1 MLGKG
6 LDALI
11 PSSSSQDGDPA
22 QGEPLLPPAD
32 VHGPVNP
39 ADLTPTTPTPQAPIA
54 PPPPLQSSPPPE
66 PPREIP
72 TEPTPAPSPVAPP
85 SPAPEPP
92 QSYATP
98 PKKASMGEA
107 VFLVEVE
114 KIKPNPH
121 QPRRT
126 FDENA
131 LKDLGQSIREHGILQ
146 PLMVTKK
153 DIETPNGTDVEYT
166 LIAGERRLIASKM
179 IGLERVPVIIRTL
192 SADKPNESLEVAII
206 ENLQREDL
214 NAIEMGRAFARL
226 QDEFRMT
233 QREIATRLG
242 KSRETVANTL
252 RLLDLPHSMQE
263 AIIQGNITESHG
275 RLLLTIKDPALQ
287 DRLFNDLLENN
298 ITTRELHQRVK
309 KEIKPKESV
318 RNNAMKPELMM
329 LEEKLS
335 STLGAPVRI
344 NQIGQSG
351 KITINFYSPEELRGI
366 LSHLEH
372 LANDD
377 ESRGVQDSV

>member
-1 MLGKG
+1 MLGRG

-11 PSSSSQDGDPA
+11 PSSSNQAGDPA

-32 VHGPVNP
+32 VHGPVRP
-39 ADLTPTTPTPQAPIA
+39 EDLTPTTPSIPATPTPSPELLEVT
-54 PPPPLQSSPPPE
+54 PPSESITPTPRPTYSESVITSSPPVE
-66 PPREIP
+66 TPREENINR
-72 TEPTPAPSPVAPP
+72 APVSKK
-85 SPAPEPP
+85 P
-92 QSYATP
+92 QVSE
-98 PKKASMGEA
+98 S
-107 VFLVEVE
+107 VFLIEVE

-126 FDENA
+126 FDESA
-131 LKDLGQSIREHGILQ
+131 LRDLSQSIREHGILQ
-146 PLMVTKK
+146 PLVVTKK

-166 LIAGERRLIASKM
+166 LIAGERRLLASKM
-179 IGLERVPVIIRTL
+179 IGLERVPVIVRTL
-192 SADKPNESLEVAII
+192 NADRPNESLEMAII

-226 QDEFRMT
+226 QDEFRLT

-252 RLLDLPHSMQE
+252 RLLDLPHEMQE
-263 AIIQGNITESHG
+263 AIIQRQITESHG

-287 DRLFNDLLENN
+287 NRLFRDLLENS

-309 KEIKPKESV
+309 KEIKPKEAV
-318 RNNAMKPELMM
+318 RSGVQPELMM

-351 KITINFYSPEELRGI
+351 KITINFYSPEELTSI
-366 LSHLEH
+366 LTHLEN
-372 LANDD
+372 LAHDG
-377 ESRGVQDSV
+377 ESHDRV

>member
-11 PSSSSQDGDPA
+11 PSSSSQPGDPA
-22 QGEPLLPPAD
+22 QGEPLLPPSD
-32 VHGPVNP
+32 VHGPVKP
-39 ADLTPTTPTPQAPIA
+39 EELTPTVSSASLPNQTPPVVD
-54 PPPPLQSSPPPE
+54 
-66 PPREIP
+66 
-72 TEPTPAPSPVAPP
+72 PVAPSTNTPP
-85 SPAPEPP
+85 SQEELGESIPVSTSPDKDWAP
-92 QSYATP
+92 P
-98 PKKASMGEA
+98 PKKAQMSEA
-107 VFLVEVE
+107 VFLIEVE

-131 LKDLGQSIREHGILQ
+131 LKELAQSIREHGILQ
-146 PLMVTKK
+146 PLVATK
-153 DIETPNGTDVEYT
+153 IEKETAGGTDVEYQ
-166 LIAGERRLIASKM
+166 LIAGERRFLASKM
-179 IGLERVPVIIRTL
+179 IGLERVPVIVRTL
-192 SADKPNESLEVAII
+192 SPDKPNQSLEIAII

-214 NAIEMGRAFARL
+214 NSIEMARAFARL

-252 RLLDLPHSMQE
+252 RLLDLPHEMQE
-263 AIIQGNITESHG
+263 AIIKGQITESHG

-287 DRLFNDLLENN
+287 DRLFRDLLENS
-298 ITTRELHQRVK
+298 ITTRELHQRVR
-309 KEIKPKESV
+309 KEVKSKEVV
-318 RNNAMKPELMM
+318 RGNTMAPEIMM

-351 KITINFYSPEELRGI
+351 KITINFYSPEELKNI
-366 LSHLEH
+366 LNHLEN
-372 LANDD
+372 LANQ
-377 ESRGVQDSV
+377 EGA